1 MLRKILAVDHAY
13 ARRIAVDQGHPHFPA
28 AFREV
33 VQEDDGVDLVESLIF
48 IGKPVPASDSPE
60 DVAAVAEQ
68 TERLAYALE
77 MNGWRTVVC
86 PAKRSGDGFKQS
98 DDARLVIESLALC
111 LRLRPDFFV
120 LFAGD
125 GDFAPL
131 VWALRAE
138 GIRTEVVASAAN
150 LASDLR
156 RAAHNVIEAEP
167 LFQELHGNP

>member
-1 MLRKILAVDHAY
+1 MLRKLLAVDHAY
-13 ARRIAVDQGHPHFPA
+13 ARRIAIEKGHPHFPA
-28 AFREV
+28 SFREV
-33 VQEDDGVDLVESLIF
+33 VQGDDRVDLLESLIF
-48 IGKPVPASDSPE
+48 VIKPVPASDSPE
-60 DVAAVAEQ
+60 DVATASEQ
-68 TERLAYALE
+68 TERLSYALE
-77 MNGWRTVVC
+77 MNGWRTVIC

-98 DDARLVIESLALC
+98 DDARLVIECLALC

-156 RAAHNVIEAEP
+156 RAAYNVVEAEP
-167 LFQELHGNP
+167 LFEALHSDS

>member
-13 ARRIAVDQGHPHFPA
+13 ARRIAVEHGHPYFPA
-28 AFREV
+28 VFREI
-33 VQEDDGVDLVESLIF
+33 VQGEDGVDLLESLIF
-48 IGKPVPASDSPE
+48 ITKPVPASDSAE
-60 DVAAVAEQ
+60 DVATVSEQ
-68 TERLAYALE
+68 TERMSYALE
-77 MNGWRTVVC
+77 MNGWRTVIC

-138 GIRTEVVASAAN
+138 GIRTEVVASATN

-156 RAAHNVIEAEP
+156 RAACSVIEAEP
-167 LFQELHGNP
+167 LFQALHDNP

>member
-1 MLRKILAVDHAY
+1 MLRKLLAVDFAY
-13 ARRIAVDQGHPHFPA
+13 ARRIAVENGHPHFPA
-28 AFREV
+28 AFREL
-33 VQEDDGVDLVESLIF
+33 VQRDEGVDLLESLVF
-48 IGKPVPASDSPE
+48 IIKPVPASDSPE
-60 DVAAVAEQ
+60 DVATVSEQ
-68 TERLAYALE
+68 TERLSYAFE
-77 MNGWRTVVC
+77 MNGWRTVIC

-138 GIRTEVVASAAN
+138 GIRTEVIASAAN

-156 RAAHNVIEAEP
+156 RAAYSVVEAEP
-167 LFQELHGNP
+167 LLQALHSNP

>member
-13 ARRIAVDQGHPHFPA
+13 ARRIAVECGHPHFPA
-28 AFREV
+28 EFRSV
-33 VQEDDGVDLVESLIF
+33 VEAEDDVDLLESLVF
-48 IGKPVPASDSPE
+48 VVKPVPASDSPE
-60 DVAAVAEQ
+60 DVATASEQ
-68 TERLAYALE
+68 TERMSYAME
-77 MNGWRTVVC
+77 MNGWRTVIC
-86 PAKRSGDGFKQS
+86 PAKRSGEGYKQS

-111 LRLRPDFFV
+111 LRLKPDFFV

-156 RAAHNVIEAEP
+156 RAAFSVVDAEP
-167 LFQELHGNP
+167 LFQSLLNNP

>member
-13 ARRIAVDQGHPHFPA
+13 ARRIAVENGHPHFPA
-28 AFREV
+28 AFRQMVEG
-33 VQEDDGVDLVESLIF
+33 DDGVDLLESLVF
-48 IGKPVPASDSPE
+48 IVKPVPASDTPE
-60 DVAAVAEQ
+60 DIATTSEQ
-68 TERLAYALE
+68 CERLSYALE

-138 GIRTEVVASAAN
+138 GIRTEVIASPNN

-156 RAAHNVIEAEP
+156 RAAYSVVEAEP
-167 LFQELHGNP
+167 LFQALLANP

>member
-13 ARRIAVDQGHPHFPA
+13 ARRIAVDRGHPHFPA
-28 AFREV
+28 EFRQV
-33 VQEDDGVDLVESLIF
+33 VQRNDDVDLLESLVF
-48 IGKPVPASDSPE
+48 VVKPVPASDSPE
-60 DVAAVAEQ
+60 DVAATTEQ
-68 TERLAYALE
+68 TERLCYALE
-77 MNGWRTVVC
+77 MNGWRTVIC

-131 VWALRAE
+131 VWALREE
-138 GIRTEVVASAAN
+138 GIRTEVIASSSN

-156 RAAHNVIEAEP
+156 RAAYSVVEAEP
-167 LFQELHGNP
+167 LFQALLTNL

>member
-13 ARRIAVDQGHPHFPA
+13 ARRIAVEQGHPYFPA
-28 AFREV
+28 ALREV
-33 VQEDDGVDLVESLIF
+33 VQGEDGVDLLESLIF
-48 IGKPVPASDSPE
+48 IAKPVPASDSPE
-60 DVAAVAEQ
+60 DVAAVSEQ
-68 TERLAYALE
+68 TERLSYALE
-77 MNGWRTVVC
+77 MHGWRTVIC

-156 RAAHNVIEAEP
+156 RAAYGVIEAEP
-167 LFQELHGNP
+167 LFQALHGNP

>member
-13 ARRIAVDQGHPHFPA
+13 ARRIALDCGQPHFPA
-28 AFREV
+28 AFRDIV
-33 VQEDDGVDLVESLIF
+33 HGDDGVDLLESLVF
-48 IGKPVPASDSPE
+48 IVKPVPASDSPE
-60 DVAAVAEQ
+60 DVATAAEQ
-68 TERLAYALE
+68 VERHCYAME

-138 GIRTEVVASAAN
+138 GIRTEVIASQAN

-156 RAAHNVIEAEP
+156 RAAFSVIEAQR
-167 LFQELHGNP
+167 LFEALHEEH

>member
-1 MLRKILAVDHAY
+1 MIRKILAVDHAY
-13 ARRIAVDQGHPHFPA
+13 ARRIALDNNQPYFPA
-28 AFREV
+28 SFRDV
-33 VQEDDGVDLVESLIF
+33 INGDDGVDLLESLIF
-48 IGKPVPASDSPE
+48 IVKPVPPSDSAE
-60 DVAAVAEQ
+60 DIAASAEQ
-68 TERLAYALE
+68 VERLSYALE

-138 GIRTEVVASAAN
+138 GIRTEVVASQAN
-150 LASDLR
+150 LASNLR
-156 RAAHNVIEAEP
+156 RAAFSVIDAEP
-167 LFQELHGNP
+167 LFQELSQRT

>member
-13 ARRIAVDQGHPHFPA
+13 ARRIAVECGHPHFPA

-33 VQEDDGVDLVESLIF
+33 VQGDDGVDLLEALAF
-48 IGKPVPASDSPE
+48 IVKPVPTSDSAE
-60 DVAAVAEQ
+60 DVATAAEQ

-77 MNGWRTVVC
+77 MNGWRAVIC

-98 DDARLVIESLALC
+98 DDARLVIESLSLC

-120 LFAGD
+120 LVAGD

-138 GIRTEVVASAAN
+138 GIRTEVVASLTN

-156 RAAHNVIEAEP
+156 RAAYSVVDAAP
-167 LFQELHGNP
+167 LFQALHANP

>member
-1 MLRKILAVDHAY
+1 MIRKILAVDHAY
-13 ARRIAVDQGHPHFPA
+13 ARRIALDNNQPHFPA
-28 AFREV
+28 SFRDV
-33 VQEDDGVDLVESLIF
+33 INGDDGVDLLESLIF
-48 IGKPVPASDSPE
+48 IVKPVPASDAPE
-60 DVAAVAEQ
+60 DIAASADQV
-68 TERLAYALE
+68 ERLSYALE
-77 MNGWRTVVC
+77 MNGWRTVLC

-138 GIRTEVVASAAN
+138 GIRTEVVASQSN

-156 RAAHNVIEAEP
+156 RAAFSVVDAEP
-167 LFQELHGNP
+167 LFQALT

>member
-13 ARRIAVDQGHPHFPA
+13 ARRIAVEQGHPHFPA

-33 VQEDDGVDLVESLIF
+33 VQRDDGVDLLESLIF
-48 IGKPVPASDSPE
+48 IAKPVPASDSPE
-60 DVAAVAEQ
+60 DVAAVGEQ
-68 TERLAYALE
+68 TERLSYALE
-77 MNGWRTVVC
+77 MHGWRTVIC

-120 LFAGD
+120 LFAG
-125 GDFAPL
+125 
-131 VWALRAE
+131 ALRAE

-156 RAAHNVIEAEP
+156 RAACGVIEAGP
-167 LFQELHGNP
+167 PFQSLHDNP

>member
-13 ARRIAVDQGHPHFPA
+13 ARRIAVEQGHPHFPA
-28 AFREV
+28 ALREV
-33 VQEDDGVDLVESLIF
+33 VEGDDGVDLVESLIF
-48 IGKPVPASDSPE
+48 IAKPVPSSDSPE
-60 DVAAVAEQ
+60 DVAAVSEQ
-68 TERLAYALE
+68 TERLSYALE
-77 MNGWRTVVC
+77 MHGWRTVVC
-86 PAKRSGDGFKQS
+86 PAKRSGEGFKQS

-138 GIRTEVVASAAN
+138 GIRTEVVASPAN

-156 RAAHNVIEAEP
+156 RAAYGVIEAER
-167 LFQELHGNP
+167 LLQALHDNP

>member
-1 MLRKILAVDHAY
+1 MLKKILAVDHAY
-13 ARRIAVDQGHPHFPA
+13 ARRIAVEAGHPHFPA
-28 AFREV
+28 EFRKLVER
-33 VQEDDGVDLVESLIF
+33 EDDVDLLESLIF
-48 IGKPVPASDSPE
+48 VVKPVPASDSPE
-60 DVAAVAEQ
+60 DVATVSEQ
-68 TERLAYALE
+68 TERLSYALE
-77 MNGWRTVVC
+77 MNGWRTVIC
-86 PAKRSGDGFKQS
+86 PAKRSGESYKQS

-138 GIRTEVVASAAN
+138 GIRTEVVASASN

-156 RAAHNVIEAEP
+156 RAAFSVVEAEP
-167 LFQELHGNP
+167 LFQALLSNS

>member
-13 ARRIAVDQGHPHFPA
+13 ARRIAVEGGHPHFPA
-28 AFREV
+28 EFSEV
-33 VQEDDGVDLVESLIF
+33 VHGEDGVDLLESLIF
-48 IGKPVPASDSPE
+48 IVKPVPASDSPE
-60 DVAAVAEQ
+60 DVATSSAQ
-68 TERLAYALE
+68 TERLSYALE
-77 MNGWRTVVC
+77 MNGWRTVIC

-156 RAAHNVIEAEP
+156 RAAYSVVEAEP
-167 LFQELHGNP
+167 LFQALHINS

>member
-13 ARRIAVDQGHPHFPA
+13 ARRIAVECGRPHFLA

-33 VQEDDGVDLVESLIF
+33 VQGDDGVDLLESLVF
-48 IGKPVPASDSPE
+48 IVKHVPASDSPE
-60 DVAAVAEQ
+60 DIATTSEQ
-68 TERLAYALE
+68 TERLSYALE
-77 MNGWRTVVC
+77 MNGWRTIIC
-86 PAKRSGDGFKQS
+86 PAKRSGDGYKQS

-138 GIRTEVVASAAN
+138 GIRTEVVASPAN

-156 RAAHNVIEAEP
+156 RAAYTVVEAEP
-167 LFQELHGNP
+167 LFQAFKMEP